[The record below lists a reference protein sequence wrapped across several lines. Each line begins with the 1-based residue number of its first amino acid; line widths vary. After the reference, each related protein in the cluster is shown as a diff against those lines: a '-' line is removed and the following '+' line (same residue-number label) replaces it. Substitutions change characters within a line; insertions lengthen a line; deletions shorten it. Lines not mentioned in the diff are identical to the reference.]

1 MSELN
6 HVLESIT
13 IIDGEG
19 NISFKN
25 YSPNLLAELNNRI
38 IFKNPQRR
46 DSLHLVN
53 FNDNRWIIR
62 DETKIV
68 SFASLTQE
76 LEYELKAIFLSSVFI
91 GRKRNFKTNIGKCKK
106 SLRRCRC
113 DTTDPADPRRYR
125 RRTLKLYGTSMSE
138 PLYRRT

>member
-46 DSLHLVN
+46 DSLHRLCCT
-53 FNDNRWIIR
+53 NRQ
-62 DETKIV
+62 KV
-68 SFASLTQE
+68 E
-76 LEYELKAIFLSSVFI
+76 LF
-91 GRKRNFKTNIGKCKK
+91 
-106 SLRRCRC
+106 
-113 DTTDPADPRRYR
+113 
-125 RRTLKLYGTSMSE
+125 
-138 PLYRRT
+138 

>member
-19 NISFKN
+19 NISFKK
-25 YSPNLLAELNNRI
+25 YSAELLEELNNRI
-38 IFKNPQRR
+38 IFKNHQRR
-46 DSLHLVN
+46 DSLHLVS

-76 LEYELKAIFLSSVFI
+76 LEYELKAIFLSSVFL
-91 GRKRNFKTNIGKCKK
+91 GRKRNFKKIKWSSMASKFNILK
-106 SLRRCRC
+106 SFALTIM
-113 DTTDPADPRRYR
+113 DNN
-125 RRTLKLYGTSMSE
+125 LKSGRVKLE
-138 PLYRRT
+138 VRHKPPN

>member
-19 NISFKN
+19 NISFKK
-25 YSPNLLAELNNRI
+25 YSAELLEELNNRI
-38 IFKNPQRR
+38 IFKNHQRR
-46 DSLHLVN
+46 DSLHLVS

-76 LEYELKAIFLSSVFI
+76 LEYELKAIFLSSVFL
-91 GRKRNFKTNIGKCKK
+91 GRKEISKNKMEFNGFKI
-106 SLRRCRC
+106 
-113 DTTDPADPRRYR
+113 
-125 RRTLKLYGTSMSE
+125 
-138 PLYRRT
+138 